1 MADKVSLTIGISNT
15 PLTKALL
22 QGQVSAEG
30 IDLTLVGAYGAGPA
44 SGQILAGKID
54 GGEFSLS
61 SLLMASARGV
71 RLVVLPIFL
80 GRGFVQRGLW
90 RRADSGIRTP
100 AEYAGK
106 RVAVHRY
113 NNSYGVWA
121 RALLATEY
129 GVDLRSIHWVT
140 AREELEGEPWPAGTL
155 IERVPGPVERLPQLL
170 EEGAVDGALE
180 LYLFEAS
187 PVAQRVFEDYRVEEA
202 AYFARTQVFPM
213 YHTIVLRPEA
223 VNGQDW
229 ILQSLLG
236 AFRESRRQA
245 STFMSDEERAE
256 TTWLESVLEEDPYA
270 FRFGPSERRSFEQLN
285 QSMVREGLLDRLV
298 DVDSFFAIDG

>member
-22 QGQVSAEG
+22 QGQVAAEG

-61 SLLMASARGV
+61 SLLMATARGV

-90 RRADSGIRTP
+90 RRVGSGIQTP
-100 AEYAGK
+100 ADYAGK

-140 AREELEGEPWPAGTL
+140 AREELEGEPWPSGTL
-155 IERVPGPVERLPQLL
+155 IERVPGPVDRLPQLL

-180 LYLFEAS
+180 LYLFEPG

-223 VNGQDW
+223 INGQSW
-229 ILQSLLG
+229 ILQSLLE
-236 AFRESRRQA
+236 AFRESRRQS
-245 STFMSDEERAE
+245 STFMSEEERAE

-285 QSMVREGLLDRLV
+285 QSMVREGLLDRAV